1 MTKDEFRSRTRALGI
16 SLTDFATLTGVNRTT
31 VNCWGGFRT
40 GSFRDQDFPHWVGL
54 LLAAWESDPE
64 ALLEAAAACP
74 EIKLAVRLATV
85 KTWAAKE
92 KRLEREKRAVEE

>member
-1 MTKDEFRSRTRALGI
+1 MTKDEFRARCRALGL
-16 SLTDFATLTGVNRTT
+16 SLTDFATLTGINRTT

-40 GSFRDQDFPHWVGL
+40 GSFRDQEFPHWVGL
-54 LLAAWESDPE
+54 LLDAWESDPTSI
-64 ALLEAAAACP
+64 LEAAANCS

-92 KRLEREKRAVEE
+92 KRLAGEKRAVEE